1 MLQFRERLSVR
12 ETVGGIARQVFDRY
26 GFDDAYADAL
36 VAVLQDTFDST
47 TRTRGDIVRFVERSL
62 EADATH
68 EVDDSPGGDSITVQ
82 TIHAAKGLEHPIV
95 VIANVNRYSFPPSG
109 GSGDR
114 IRYEDPVGV
123 RQRKQYATAHGRPHV
138 YDNWRYRVLSNCLDR
153 EYDED
158 RRLRYVA
165 ITRAESHVLFSAGPS
180 PNPLFENLPLEPTE
194 VDPDVEASRSQATEQ
209 ARLQVSVPVPDTPTG
224 QSPHSL
230 MDDSVFSEVE
240 GGRGVEFG
248 TRVYDFAEQYAEG
261 EPVGP
266 SNADERNVATFLDS
280 LPGELVHEENAYL
293 PVEVGSDR
301 VTISGIVDLLHV
313 TDERVDIV
321 DYKTD
326 RGRHAE
332 SEYRKQLSVYYHV
345 VRETYPDRRV
355 TASILYTVD
364 GNRVDV
370 DPLSK
375 GELAGL
381 IEANPAEDQSE
392 ADEDSP
398 FR

>member
-12 ETVGGIARQVFDRY
+12 ETVGDIARQVFDRY
-26 GFDDAYADAL
+26 GFDDVYADAL
-36 VAVLQDTFDST
+36 VAVLCTFDST
-47 TRTRGDIVRFVERSL
+47 TRTCGDIVRFVERSL

-68 EVDDSPGGDSITVQ
+68 EVDDS
-82 TIHAAKGLEHPIV
+82 
-95 VIANVNRYSFPPSG
+95 
-109 GSGDR
+109 
-114 IRYEDPVGV
+114 
-123 RQRKQYATAHGRPHV
+123 
-138 YDNWRYRVLSNCLDR
+138 
-153 EYDED
+153 
-158 RRLRYVA
+158 
-165 ITRAESHVLFSAGPS
+165 HVLFSAGPS
-180 PNPLFENLPLEPTE
+180 PSPLFENLPLEPTE

-224 QSPHSL
+224 QTPHSL

-248 TRVYDFAEQYAEG
+248 TRVHDFAEQYAEG
-261 EPVGP
+261 EPVEP
-266 SNADERNVATFLDS
+266 SNADERTVATFLDS
-280 LPGELVHEENAYL
+280 LPGELVPEENASL
-293 PVEVGSDR
+293 PIEVGSDR

-332 SEYRKQLSVYYHV
+332 SEYRKQLSVYSHV

-364 GNRVDV
+364 GNRVEV

-375 GELAGL
+375 GEIAEL
-381 IEANPAEDQSE
+381 IETNPAENRSE
-392 ADEDSP
+392 ADENYP